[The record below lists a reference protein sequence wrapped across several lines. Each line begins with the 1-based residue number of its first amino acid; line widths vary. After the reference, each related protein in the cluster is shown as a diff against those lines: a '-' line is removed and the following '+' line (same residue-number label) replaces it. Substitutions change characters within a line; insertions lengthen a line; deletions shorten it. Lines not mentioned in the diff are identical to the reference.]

1 MEKTHFNIKITN
13 RCNQLLLSLRD
24 SWFPNEEDPMPNE
37 EDPMPVEDFIYVICC
52 SLIYNKPKKKK

>member
-1 MEKTHFNIKITN
+1 MEKTHSNIKVTN

-24 SWFPNEEDPMPNE
+24 SWFPNE

>member
-1 MEKTHFNIKITN
+1 MEKTHTNIKVTN

-24 SWFPNEEDPMPNE
+24 SWFPNEEDPMP
-37 EDPMPVEDFIYVICC
+37 VGDFIYVICC